1 MNRLFVVGRLGERI
15 PVERSEAPRIEKLIN
30 IIPTLTEWK
39 PLFLV
44 AKDMEEKKPAVIS
57 SVRFLWNAERVEKET
72 RYGIEVLAVY
82 PIFDLRKNKRNTRTS
97 LKQFRFLRAPFY
109 IKAPDTYSNTIG
121 GPHK

>member
-1 MNRLFVVGRLGERI
+1 MEKINVIGRRQERI
-15 PVERSEAPRIEKLIN
+15 PVERAEALRIVKLLN
-30 IIPTLTEWK
+30 IIPTLSEWK

-44 AKDMEEKKPAVIS
+44 AQEMEEKIAALIS
-57 SVRFLWNAERVEKET
+57 TIRILWNAERVEKET

>member
-1 MNRLFVVGRLGERI
+1 MERINVIGRRQERI
-15 PVERSEAPRIEKLIN
+15 PVERAEALRIVKLLN

-44 AKDMEEKKPAVIS
+44 AKDIEEKIPALIS
-57 SVRFLWNAERVEKET
+57 TIRILWNAEGVEKET
-72 RYGIEVLAVY
+72 PYGKEVIATY
-82 PIFDLRKNKRNTRTS
+82 PIFELRKNKRNTRTN